1 MPASFGPTLRGRR
14 RVGSTPRCPPGRFGF
29 HPILVRRTRT
39 RTARR
44 WAASVSPIRA
54 YVSSATRAATVRSA
68 ARSAIR
74 RTAAS
79 VVSLRPT
86 ARAAG
91 SAMPL
96 PRTAVSRARAATSAC
111 LHFPS
116 ARRLGTSAS
125 CARPTPTAAASRSRA
140 GSRSAAE
147 RIHARSAQVISTV
160 RRVVNI
166 AIRGSA
172 SAKSAAR
179 RTNARWVPPAS
190 PAFRT
195 PTS

>member
-1 MPASFGPTLRGRR
+1 MPASFGPTRRGRR
-14 RVGSTPRCPPGRFGF
+14 RAGSTLRCPRHRSGF

-39 RTARR
+39 ARR
-44 WAASVSPIRA
+44 WAACASPIGA
-54 YVSSATRAATVRSA
+54 CVSNATRATTARSA

-96 PRTAVSRARAATSAC
+96 PRTVVSRARAATSAC
-111 LHFPS
+111 LRHFPS

-147 RIHARSAQVISTV
+147 RIRARSARVISTA
-160 RRVVNI
+160 RRLVNI

-179 RTNARWVPPAS
+179 RTNARWVPRAS